1 MLYLRIKVNPFSCE
15 SANLM
20 AKAKLIHQNKLH
32 TVYKAISPEEM
43 ERVLSYCKENTCK
56 KGGPFEIYPG
66 EINSQIMVLV
76 NSNHEKKSIEKL
88 KPLGSFYCNY
98 MGEGIISFDQAEDDY
113 DAIPS
118 AKEHIKAIKQ
128 VIDILIEKAYPGVPL
143 KFPSL

>member
-1 MLYLRIKVNPFSCE
+1 MKVNQFSWE
-15 SANLM
+15 SANL
-20 AKAKLIHQNKLH
+20 AKAKLICQNKLH
-32 TVYKAISPEEM
+32 TIYKAISPEEM
-43 ERVLSYCKENTCK
+43 ERVLSYCKENTRK

-66 EINSQIMVLV
+66 KINSQIMVLV
-76 NSNHEKKSIEKL
+76 NSNHEKESIKKL

-98 MGEGIISFDQAEDDY
+98 MGKGIISFDQAEDDY

-118 AKEHIKAIKQ
+118 AKEHIKTIKQ

>member
-1 MLYLRIKVNPFSCE
+1 VNPFSWE
-15 SANLM
+15 SANLT
-20 AKAKLIHQNKLH
+20 KAKLVRQNKLH
-32 TVYKAISPEEM
+32 TVYKAISREEM
-43 ERVLSYCKENTCK
+43 ERVLSYCKENTLK

-76 NSNHEKKSIEKL
+76 NSNHEEKSIEKL

-118 AKEHIKAIKQ
+118 AKEHIKAVKQ

>member
-1 MLYLRIKVNPFSCE
+1 MRIKVNPFSWE
-15 SANLM
+15 SANLT
-20 AKAKLIHQNKLH
+20 KAKLVRQNKLH
-32 TVYKAISPEEM
+32 TVYKAISREEM
-43 ERVLSYCKENTCK
+43 ERVLSYCKENTLK

>member
-1 MLYLRIKVNPFSCE
+1 
-15 SANLM
+15 M
-20 AKAKLIHQNKLH
+20 AKAKLIRQNKLH
-32 TVYKAISPEEM
+32 IIYKVISPEEM
-43 ERVLSYCKENTCK
+43 ERMLSYCKENTFK

-66 EINSQIMVLV
+66 EINSQIMVV
-76 NSNHEKKSIEKL
+76 INSHHESEPMVKF

-128 VIDILIEKAYPGVPL
+128 VIDILIEKAYPGAHL

>member
-1 MLYLRIKVNPFSCE
+1 MRIKVNPFSWE
-15 SANLM
+15 SANLT
-20 AKAKLIHQNKLH
+20 KAKLVRQNKLH
-32 TVYKAISPEEM
+32 TVYKAISREEM
-43 ERVLSYCKENTCK
+43 ERVLSYCKENTLK

-76 NSNHEKKSIEKL
+76 NSNHEEKSIEKL

-118 AKEHIKAIKQ
+118 AKEHIKAVKQ

>member
-1 MLYLRIKVNPFSCE
+1 MRIKVNPFSWE
-15 SANLM
+15 SANLT
-20 AKAKLIHQNKLH
+20 KAKLVRQNKLH
-32 TVYKAISPEEM
+32 TAYKAISREEM
-43 ERVLSYCKENTCK
+43 ERVLSYCKENTRK

-66 EINSQIMVLV
+66 EINSQIIVLV

-98 MGEGIISFDQAEDDY
+98 MGEGIISFDQAEADY
-113 DAIPS
+113 DTTPS
-118 AKEHIKAIKQ
+118 VKEHIKAIKQ

>member
-1 MLYLRIKVNPFSCE
+1 MRIKVNPFSWE
-15 SANLM
+15 LANLM
-20 AKAKLIHQNKLH
+20 AKAKLIRQNKLH
-32 TVYKAISPEEM
+32 TVYKAISREEM
-43 ERVLSYCKENTCK
+43 ERVLSYCKENTLK

>member
-1 MLYLRIKVNPFSCE
+1 MNPFSWE
-15 SANLM
+15 SANLT
-20 AKAKLIHQNKLH
+20 KAKLVRQNKLH
-32 TVYKAISPEEM
+32 TVYKAISREEM
-43 ERVLSYCKENTCK
+43 ERVLSYCKENTLK

-76 NSNHEKKSIEKL
+76 NSNHEEKSIEKL

-118 AKEHIKAIKQ
+118 AKEHIKAVKQ

>member
-1 MLYLRIKVNPFSCE
+1 M
-15 SANLM
+15 
-20 AKAKLIHQNKLH
+20 H

-43 ERVLSYCKENTCK
+43 ERVLSYCKENTRK

-76 NSNHEKKSIEKL
+76 NSNHEEKSIEKL

-118 AKEHIKAIKQ
+118 AKEHIKAVKQ

>member
-1 MLYLRIKVNPFSCE
+1 MRIKANPFSLG

-20 AKAKLIHQNKLH
+20 AKNQVTRRNNLH
-32 TVYKAISPEEM
+32 TVYKSVSPEEM

-66 EINSQIMVLV
+66 ESNSQIMVIV
-76 NSNHEKKSIEKL
+76 NSNHETESIEKF
-88 KPLGSFYCNY
+88 KPLGSFYFNY
-98 MGEGIISFDQAEDDY
+98 VGEGIISLDDKEADY
-113 DAIPS
+113 DAMPS

-128 VIDILIEKAYPGVPL
+128 VIDILIENAYPGAHL